1 MMVRSL
7 TWISDKMLDA
17 NRERWSGVASS
28 HAATRS
34 VIRVENCLTLAL
46 VVILPDM
53 APPVET
59 LPTSRAAVTSP
70 PSASLPPRAKGGERK
85 S

>member
-1 MMVRSL
+1 MMARSL

-34 VIRVENCLTLAL
+34 VIRAENCLTLGTAGC
-46 VVILPDM
+46 PWSC
-53 APPVET
+53 A
-59 LPTSRAAVTSP
+59 S
-70 PSASLPPRAKGGERK
+70 SASMATRSRW
-85 S
+85 